1 MPLDQ
6 KTLAEIGALALK
18 IRHHKDP
25 AKRRQFVQ
33 LVKDVAPNLTFPDVE
48 QEERIEKLISDD
60 RDARQKQRDDDAKAA
75 LTRQLS
81 EGRAA
86 LADRYNEDQ
95 IKEIE
100 QVMLK
105 RGLDNYEDAAILYAH
120 YNPPVRP
127 TTGRPQLRFELP
139 SNKDWLTN
147 PRKMAMDTAYD
158 VIDEIRGKARRTA

>member
-1 MPLDQ
+1 MALDQ
-6 KTLAEIGALALK
+6 KTLAEIGNLALK

-25 AKRRQFVQ
+25 AKRRQFVA
-33 LVKDVAPNLTFPDVE
+33 LIKDVAPNLTFPDVE

-60 RDARQKQRDDDAKAA
+60 REARQKEKDDLAKSE
-75 LTRQLS
+75 LTTRLA

-86 LADRYNEDQ
+86 LASRYSEEQ

-127 TTGRPQLRFELP
+127 TTSRPQLRFELP
-139 SNKDWLTN
+139 SNKDWLSN
-147 PRKMAMDTAYD
+147 PKKMALDTAYD
-158 VIDEIRGKARRTA
+158 VIDEIRNKARRSA